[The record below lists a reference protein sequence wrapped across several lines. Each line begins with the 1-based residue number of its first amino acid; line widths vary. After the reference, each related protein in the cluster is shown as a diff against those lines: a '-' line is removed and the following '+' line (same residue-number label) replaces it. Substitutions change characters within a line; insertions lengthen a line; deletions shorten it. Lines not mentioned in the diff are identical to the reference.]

1 MNEPKQVPEP
11 STDWYD
17 LAVKAFPWDASE
29 GDAVLDARRR
39 MVQVLTDNFPEPC
52 AECPQCH
59 RPDGLHKL
67 GCGERFGSEPQ
78 GEPSSEVPEPS
89 AEWSDASVIAALTA
103 YDPDGFNRASWTEGA
118 ISDMRAALIA
128 ASAAKKAQREHEAG
142 QHISD
147 LIERSSLGTTDAQAL
162 RATVSDEKAQALVA
176 EAHRRSEPQGE
187 PSDCTKSADSSGV

>member
-78 GEPSSEVPEPS
+78 GEPS
-89 AEWSDASVIAALTA
+89 DAALYAAFKAFRAHERKQEFNEFDELICSECGYA
-103 YDPDGFNRASWTEGA
+103 YTWKAPDGRYVVLPRRRE
-118 ISDMRAALIA
+118 RHIA
-128 ASAAKKAQREHEAG
+128 RE
-142 QHISD
+142 
-147 LIERSSLGTTDAQAL
+147 AL
-162 RATVSDEKAQALVA
+162 RAA
-176 EAHRRSEPQGE
+176 
-187 PSDCTKSADSSGV
+187 GVGGVR